1 MKGEINLLMKIKE
14 LEELLGI
21 PRATIRFYE
30 KQGLITPGR
39 NRENEYREYSD
50 EDIAKLKKIL
60 ILRKLGFSVSA
71 IEDLF
76 DETAD
81 LESLLVQ
88 QIDELE
94 KQRKDIDGA
103 IYICKEMKNSSIS
116 IETLDEEYYWD
127 EISKKED
134 AGYSFIDF
142 LSADMKIV
150 LYDAAPKIEYSP
162 GHGPRTPDL
171 IWNPMQKMTRKIGSF
186 WEKHRTLQVILIIV
200 ILLIS
205 LAFVIAVS
213 MMGG

>member
-1 MKGEINLLMKIKE
+1 MKIKE

-50 EDIAKLKKIL
+50 EDIAKLKKKIL

-94 KQRKDIDGA
+94 KKRKDIDGA

-127 EISKKED
+127 EISKKEG
-134 AGYSFIDF
+134 AGYSFFDS
-142 LSADMKIV
+142 LSADMKNA
-150 LYDAAPKIEYSP
+150 LYEAASKIEYSP

-171 IWNPMQKMTRKIGSF
+171 IWNPMKKTTRKIGDF